1 MVLNGKK
8 ALVTG
13 ASRGIGRAVALALAE
28 AGADVVVNYTRQ
40 AQAAEEVVAQ
50 IKERGR
56 QAFPY
61 QADVAD
67 PREAAAMVQFAQK
80 QLGGLDIL
88 VNNAG
93 ITRDNLVLLLRD
105 EDWDQ
110 VLAVN
115 LKGAF
120 NCTRAAARAM
130 LKARWG
136 RIINISSVAGIA
148 GNAGQAN
155 YAASKGGLIAFTRA
169 VAKELGSRNIT
180 VNAVAPGFIVT
191 EMTEGLPPGMKE
203 KMLAQIALGRPGRPE
218 EVAQTVVFLASE
230 AAGYITGQVIVVDG
244 GLTM

>member
-40 AQAAEEVVAQ
+40 VQAAGEVVEQ
-50 IKERGR
+50 IKEMGR

-61 QADVAD
+61 QANVAD
-67 PREAAAMVQFAQK
+67 LREAAAMVQFVQK
-80 QLGGLDIL
+80 QLGGLHIL

-93 ITRDNLVLLLRD
+93 ITRDNLVMLLRD

-155 YAASKGGLIAFTRA
+155 YAASKGGLIAFTKT

-180 VNAVAPGFIVT
+180 VNAVAPGFIET
-191 EMTEGLPPGMKE
+191 ELTGSLPPGTKE
-203 KMLAQIALGRPGRPE
+203 KMLAQTALGRPGRPE